1 MYCRGTILNLRR
13 QLDTDGALLVKLK
26 TEKQDCQSSIQA
38 LQSNIRSLTESLK
51 AAENKYQTYKVL
63 NTELT
68 HKLEG
73 TVQHITH
80 AYEQQQRSQ
89 RFSPGGSNT
98 PMLTEF
104 NEIVNTRNKS
114 PNKKN

>member
-1 MYCRGTILNLRR
+1 M
-13 QLDTDGALLVKLK
+13 DTDASLIIKLK
-26 TEKQDCQSSIQA
+26 TERQDCQSTIQS
-38 LQSNIRSLTESLK
+38 LQSTIKNLTESLK
-51 AAENKYQTYKVL
+51 AAESKYQTYKVL

-80 AYEQQQRSQ
+80 AYEQQLRSQ

-98 PMLTEF
+98 PMLSEF
-104 NEIVNTRNKS
+104 NDIVNNKTV
-114 PNKKN
+114 NKKS